1 MNYSLLGK
9 YFSQFRTV
17 IHMNQLKLSELA
29 TRDPKK
35 LTDQQILE
43 ADEACPI
50 KFETETIR
58 FWRLKGL
65 LPFFE
70 DKKHARISLAQ
81 FMWLKF
87 LMALRKLGLSTTEM
101 QVAHDHFI
109 RKAYDDRLG
118 YNSLFELER
127 QLKATPGLTE
137 QEQYALATVQ
147 EVIKDNLLMQSLN
160 RDINYYNMGITEHVV
175 YGANVVFAYYIDR
188 IPGSKAGDIVEKPVF
203 SVIKNGNIEQ
213 TEADRMVLEK
223 DFDFTQHSCVLIPAS
238 QIVKE
243 TFYDCNISQKAFNI
257 QIMEKSEREL
267 FRFIK
272 EKRVQEIILNPL
284 PENTLEIERYAM
296 LDDHSNL
303 NIENI
308 KKIKLILGTKQYQDG
323 QAVLVD
329 KDIFKFNS
337 DPNDRINLKL

>member
-1 MNYSLLGK
+1 MNYNLLGK
-9 YFSQFRTV
+9 YFSQFRSV
-17 IHMNQLKLSELA
+17 IHMNHLKLSDLSSRTPE
-29 TRDPKK
+29 K
-35 LTDQQILE
+35 LSDQQILE

-87 LMALRKLGLSTTEM
+87 LVELRKLGLSTIEM

-109 RKAYDDRLG
+109 RKAYNDRLG

-127 QLKATPGLTE
+127 QLKATHRLTE
-137 QEQYALATVQ
+137 QEKYALATVQ

-160 RDINYYNMGITEHVV
+160 RDINYFNIGITEHVL
-175 YGANVVFAYYIDR
+175 YGTNVVFAYYFDQ
-188 IPGSKAGDIVEKPVF
+188 IPGSKPGDIVEKPAF
-203 SVIKNGNIEQ
+203 SVIKNGK
-213 TEADRMVLEK
+213 LEK
-223 DFDFTQHSCVLIPAS
+223 IDAPGMIVEKGFDFTQNSCVLVPAS
-238 QIVKE
+238 QIIKE
-243 TFYDCNISQKAFNI
+243 TFYDCNISEKAFNI

-267 FRFIK
+267 FKLIK

-284 PENTLEIERYAM
+284 RESTLEFERYAM
-296 LDDHSNL
+296 LNGNGEL
-303 NIENI
+303 NKENI

-323 QAVLVD
+323 QCVLVN
-329 KDIFKFNS
+329 KNIFRFNS
-337 DPNDRINLKL
+337 DPNDGLNL

>member
-9 YFSQFRTV
+9 YFSQFRSV
-17 IHMNQLKLSELA
+17 IHMNQLKLSDLA

-87 LMALRKLGLSTTEM
+87 LVELRKLGLSTTEM

-127 QLKATPGLTE
+127 QLKANHGLTE

-160 RDINYYNMGITEHVV
+160 RDINYFNMGITEHVI
-175 YGANVVFAYYIDR
+175 YGANVVFAYYIER
-188 IPGSKAGDIVEKPVF
+188 TTGSKAGDIDEKPVF
-203 SVIKNGNIEQ
+203 SVIKNGKLDQ
-213 TEADRMVLEK
+213 TGEMGMATEK
-223 DFDFTQHSCVLIPAS
+223 DFDFTEHSCVLIPAS
-238 QIVKE
+238 QIINE
-243 TFYDCNISQKAFNI
+243 TFYDCNISQEAFNI
-257 QIMEKSEREL
+257 QIMEKSERVL
-267 FRFIK
+267 FKLIK
-272 EKRVQEIILNPL
+272 EKRVQEIILNPS
-284 PENTLEIERYAM
+284 PENTLECKRYAL
-296 LDDHSNL
+296 LDSNGGL
-303 NIENI
+303 NTENI

-323 QAVLVD
+323 EASLVD
-329 KDIFKFNS
+329 KNIFRFNS
-337 DPNDRINLKL
+337 DPNDGLNL

>member
-1 MNYSLLGK
+1 
-9 YFSQFRTV
+9 
-17 IHMNQLKLSELA
+17 MNQLKLSDLA
-29 TRDPKK
+29 SRTPEK
-35 LTDQQILE
+35 LSDQQILE

-87 LMALRKLGLSTTEM
+87 LVELRKLGLSTNEM

-127 QLKATPGLTE
+127 QLKATHGLTKL
-137 QEQYALATVQ
+137 EQYALATVQ
-147 EVIKDNLLMQSLN
+147 QVIKDNLLMQSLN
-160 RDINYYNMGITEHVV
+160 RDINYFNMGITEHVI
-175 YGANVVFAYYIDR
+175 YGANVVFAYYIER
-188 IPGSKAGDIVEKPVF
+188 TTGSKAGDIDKKPVF
-203 SVIKNGNIEQ
+203 SVIKNGKLDQ
-213 TEADRMVLEK
+213 TGENGMAAEK
-223 DFDFTQHSCVLIPAS
+223 DFDFTEHSCVLIPAS
-238 QIVKE
+238 KIIKE
-243 TFYDCNISQKAFNI
+243 TFYDCNISQEAFNI

-267 FRFIK
+267 FRLIK

-284 PENTLEIERYAM
+284 PENTFEIERYAM
-296 LDDHSNL
+296 VDDYGNL

-308 KKIKLILGTKQYQDG
+308 KKIKLILGTKQYQAG
-323 QAVLVD
+323 EARQ
-329 KDIFKFNS
+329 K
-337 DPNDRINLKL
+337 KLGKIENKTNISSAALTIYYDFF

>member
-1 MNYSLLGK
+1 
-9 YFSQFRTV
+9 
-17 IHMNQLKLSELA
+17 MNQLKLSELA

-87 LMALRKLGLSTTEM
+87 LVELRKLGLSTNEM

-109 RKAYDDRLG
+109 RRAYDNRLG

-127 QLKATPGLTE
+127 QLKATPGLTD
-137 QEQYALATVQ
+137 QEQYALATVK
-147 EVIKDNLLMQSLN
+147 EVIKDIHLMQSLN
-160 RDINYYNMGITEHVV
+160 RDINYFNMGITEHVV

-188 IPGSKAGDIVEKPVF
+188 TLSSKDGDIVEKPIF
-203 SVIKNGNIEQ
+203 SVIKNGKIEQ
-213 TEADRMVLEK
+213 TSADGMVVQE
-223 DFDFTQHSCVLIPAS
+223 DFDFTKQSCGLVPAS
-238 QIVKE
+238 QIIKE
-243 TFYDCNISQKAFNI
+243 TFYDCNISQEAFNI
-257 QIMEKSEREL
+257 QIMEMSEREL
-267 FRFIK
+267 FRLIK
-272 EKRVQEIILNPL
+272 EKRVHEIILNPL
-284 PENTLEIERYAM
+284 PENTFEIERYAM
-296 LDDHSNL
+296 LDGQGDL

-308 KKIKLILGTKQYQDG
+308 KKIKLILGTKQYEDG
-323 QAVLVD
+323 EAVLVD
-329 KDIFKFNS
+329 KNIFKFNS
-337 DPNDRINLKL
+337 DPNDELNL

>member
-9 YFSQFRTV
+9 YFSQFRSV
-17 IHMNQLKLSELA
+17 IHMNQLKLSDLA
-29 TRDPKK
+29 TRDPEK
-35 LTDQQILE
+35 LSDQQILE

-87 LMALRKLGLSTTEM
+87 LVELRKLGLSTNEM

-109 RKAYDDRLG
+109 RKAYDERLG
-118 YNSLFELER
+118 YNSLLELER
-127 QLKATPGLTE
+127 QLKATPRLTE
-137 QEQYALATVQ
+137 QEQYALTTVQ
-147 EVIKDNLLMQSLN
+147 EVINDNLLMQSLN
-160 RDINYYNMGITEHVV
+160 RDINYFNMGITEHVV
-175 YGANVVFAYYIDR
+175 YGANVVFAYYIDQ
-188 IPGSKAGDIVEKPVF
+188 IPGSKPGYDDEKPVF
-203 SVIKNGNIEQ
+203 RVIKNGKLEQ
-213 TEADRMVLEK
+213 TDADGMVLEK
-223 DFDFTQHSCVLIPAS
+223 DFDFTKHCCVLLPAS
-238 QIVKE
+238 QIIKE
-243 TFYDCNISQKAFNI
+243 TFYDCNISQEAFNI

-267 FRFIK
+267 FRLIK

-284 PENTLEIERYAM
+284 PGNTLEIERYAM
-296 LDDHSNL
+296 LDENGES

-308 KKIKLILGTKQYQDG
+308 KKVKLILGTKQYQYG

-337 DPNDRINLKL
+337 DPNHGINL

>member
-9 YFSQFRTV
+9 YFSQFRSV
-17 IHMNQLKLSELA
+17 IHMNQLKLSDLA

-87 LMALRKLGLSTTEM
+87 LVELRKLGLSTTEM

-127 QLKATPGLTE
+127 QLKANHGLTE

-160 RDINYYNMGITEHVV
+160 RDINYFNMGITEHVI
-175 YGANVVFAYYIDR
+175 YGANVVFAYYIER
-188 IPGSKAGDIVEKPVF
+188 TTGSKAGDIDEKPVF
-203 SVIKNGNIEQ
+203 SVIKNGKLDQ
-213 TEADRMVLEK
+213 TGEMGMATEK
-223 DFDFTQHSCVLIPAS
+223 DFDFTEHSCVLIPAS
-238 QIVKE
+238 QIIRE
-243 TFYDCNISQKAFNI
+243 TFYDCNISQEAFNI
-257 QIMEKSEREL
+257 QIMEKSERVL
-267 FRFIK
+267 FKLIK
-272 EKRVQEIILNPL
+272 EKRVQEIILNPS
-284 PENTLEIERYAM
+284 PENTLECKRYAL
-296 LDDHSNL
+296 LDSNGGL
-303 NIENI
+303 NTENI

-323 QAVLVD
+323 EASLVD
-329 KDIFKFNS
+329 KNIFRFNS
-337 DPNDRINLKL
+337 DPNDGLNL

>member
-9 YFSQFRTV
+9 YFSQFRSV

-87 LMALRKLGLSTTEM
+87 LVELRKLGLSTTEM

-127 QLKATPGLTE
+127 QLKATHGLTE

-160 RDINYYNMGITEHVV
+160 RDINYFNMGITEHVV
-175 YGANVVFAYYIDR
+175 YGANVVFAYYIER
-188 IPGSKAGDIVEKPVF
+188 TTGSKAGDIDEKPVF
-203 SVIKNGNIEQ
+203 SVIKNGKLDQ
-213 TEADRMVLEK
+213 TGEKGMATEK
-223 DFDFTQHSCVLIPAS
+223 DFDFTENSCVLIPAS
-238 QIVKE
+238 QIIRE
-243 TFYDCNISQKAFNI
+243 TFYDCNISQEAFNI
-257 QIMEKSEREL
+257 QIMEKSERVL
-267 FRFIK
+267 FKLIK

-284 PENTLEIERYAM
+284 PKNTFEIERYAM
-296 LDDHSNL
+296 LDDYGNL

-323 QAVLVD
+323 QAVLAD

-337 DPNDRINLKL
+337 DPNDGLNL

>member
-1 MNYSLLGK
+1 
-9 YFSQFRTV
+9 
-17 IHMNQLKLSELA
+17 MNQLKLSELA

-87 LMALRKLGLSTTEM
+87 LVELRKLGLSTNEM
-101 QVAHDHFI
+101 QVAHNHFI
-109 RKAYDDRLG
+109 RRAYDNRLG

-137 QEQYALATVQ
+137 QEQFALATVQ
-147 EVIKDNLLMQSLN
+147 DVIKDNLLMQSLN
-160 RDINYYNMGITEHVV
+160 RDINYFNMGITEHVV

-203 SVIKNGNIEQ
+203 SVFKNGNIEQ
-213 TEADRMVLEK
+213 TDADRAVLEK
-223 DFDFTQHSCVLIPAS
+223 DFDFTKQSCVLIPAS
-238 QIVKE
+238 QIVRE
-243 TFYDCNISQKAFNI
+243 TFYDCNISQEAFNI

-267 FRFIK
+267 FRLIK
-272 EKRVQEIILNPL
+272 EKKVQEIILNPL
-284 PENTLEIERYAM
+284 PDKTIENERYAM
-296 LDDHSNL
+296 LEVNGEL

-308 KKIKLILGTKQYQDG
+308 KRVKLNLGTKQYQDG
-323 QAVLVD
+323 EAILVD
-329 KDIFKFNS
+329 KNIFRFNS
-337 DPNDRINLKL
+337 DPNDGYNL

>member
-9 YFSQFRTV
+9 YFSQFRSV
-17 IHMNQLKLSELA
+17 IHMNQLKLSDLA
-29 TRDPKK
+29 IRTPEK
-35 LTDQQILE
+35 LSDQQILE

-87 LMALRKLGLSTTEM
+87 LVELRKLGLSTNEM

-127 QLKATPGLTE
+127 HLKATHGLTE

-160 RDINYYNMGITEHVV
+160 RDINYFNMGITEHVV
-175 YGANVVFAYYIDR
+175 YGANVVFAYYIER
-188 IPGSKAGDIVEKPVF
+188 TTGSKAGDIDEKPVF
-203 SVIKNGNIEQ
+203 SVIKNGKLEQ
-213 TEADRMVLEK
+213 TGAEGKAEKK

-238 QIVKE
+238 QIIKE
-243 TFYDCNISQKAFNI
+243 TFYDCNISQEAFNI
-257 QIMEKSEREL
+257 QIMEKSERVL
-267 FRFIK
+267 FKLIK

-284 PENTLEIERYAM
+284 PENTLECNRYAL
-296 LDDHSNL
+296 LDSNGGL
-303 NIENI
+303 NTENI

-323 QAVLVD
+323 EAVLKSNV
-329 KDIFKFNS
+329 KYNFNP
-337 DPNDRINLKL
+337 DPNDDLN

>member
-1 MNYSLLGK
+1 
-9 YFSQFRTV
+9 
-17 IHMNQLKLSELA
+17 MNQLKLSDLA
-29 TRDPKK
+29 TRTPEK

-43 ADEACPI
+43 MDEPCPI

-87 LMALRKLGLSTTEM
+87 LVELRKLGLSTNEM

-127 QLKATPGLTE
+127 QLKATYGLTE

-147 EVIKDNLLMQSLN
+147 EVIKDNHLMQSLN
-160 RDINYYNMGITEHVV
+160 RDINYFNMGITEHVV
-175 YGANVVFAYYIDR
+175 NGANVVFAYYIDQ
-188 IPGSKAGDIVEKPVF
+188 IQGSKPGYDDEKPVF
-203 SVIKNGNIEQ
+203 SVIKNGKLER
-213 TEADRMVLEK
+213 TDADGMVLEK
-223 DFDFTQHSCVLIPAS
+223 DFDFTKHSCVLIPAS
-238 QIVKE
+238 KIVKE
-243 TFYDCNISQKAFNI
+243 TFYDCNISEKAFNI
-257 QIMEKSEREL
+257 QIMEKSEQEL
-267 FRFIK
+267 FRLIK
-272 EKRVQEIILNPL
+272 EKRAQEIILNPL
-284 PENTLEIERYAM
+284 PENTFEIECYAI
-296 LDDHSNL
+296 LDEHGYL

-337 DPNDRINLKL
+337 DPNDRFNL

>member
-9 YFSQFRTV
+9 YFSQFRSV
-17 IHMNQLKLSELA
+17 IHMNQLKLSDLA
-29 TRDPKK
+29 SRTPEK

-43 ADEACPI
+43 MEEPCPI

-87 LMALRKLGLSTTEM
+87 LVELRKLGLSTNEM

-109 RKAYDDRLG
+109 RRAYDHRLG

-127 QLKATPGLTE
+127 QLKATHGLTE
-137 QEQYALATVQ
+137 QEQYALASVQ

-160 RDINYYNMGITEHVV
+160 RDINYFNMGITENVV
-175 YGANVVFAYYIDR
+175 NGANVVFAYYIDR
-188 IPGSKAGDIVEKPVF
+188 IPGTKDGDIVEKPVF
-203 SVIKNGNIEQ
+203 SVIKNGKVEQ
-213 TEADRMVLEK
+213 TGAEATSIEK
-223 DFDFTQHSCVLIPAS
+223 DFDFTQHSCVLVPAS

-243 TFYDCNISQKAFNI
+243 TFYDCNISQEAFNI
-257 QIMEKSEREL
+257 QILEKSEREL
-267 FRFIK
+267 FKLIK

-284 PENTLEIERYAM
+284 PENTLKIERYTM
-296 LDDHSNL
+296 LNGNGIL
-303 NIENI
+303 YIENI

-323 QAVLVD
+323 QAVLAD
-329 KDIFKFNS
+329 KDIFEFNS
-337 DPNDRINLKL
+337 DPNDGLNL

>member
-9 YFSQFRTV
+9 YFSQFRSV
-17 IHMNQLKLSELA
+17 IHMNQLKLSDLA
-29 TRDPKK
+29 SRTPEK
-35 LTDQQILE
+35 LTDEQIL
-43 ADEACPI
+43 AMDETCPI

-87 LMALRKLGLSTTEM
+87 LVELRKLGLSTNEM

-109 RKAYDDRLG
+109 RRAYDDRLG
-118 YNSLFELER
+118 YTSLFELDR
-127 QLKATPGLTE
+127 QLRASIELTE

-147 EVIKDNLLMQSLN
+147 EIIKDNLLMQSLN
-160 RDINYYNMGITEHVV
+160 RDINYFNMGITEHVV
-175 YGANVVFAYYIDR
+175 YGANVVFAYYIYK
-188 IPGSKAGDIVEKPVF
+188 IPSTKDGDIVEKPVF
-203 SVIKNGNIEQ
+203 SVIKNGKLEQ
-213 TEADRMVLEK
+213 TGEEGMATEK
-223 DFDFTQHSCVLIPAS
+223 DFYFTEHSCVLIPAS
-238 QIVKE
+238 QIIKE
-243 TFYDCNISQKAFNI
+243 TFYDCNISQEAFNI
-257 QIMEKSEREL
+257 QIMEKSERDL

-284 PENTLEIERYAM
+284 PENTFEIERYAM
-296 LDDHSNL
+296 LDDYGNL

-337 DPNDRINLKL
+337 DPNDGLNL